1 MDILQTSGV
10 TFLFNHSALHFMP
23 HFSWLP
29 NIKVEQFVSDK
40 IFITNAFPWFEN
52 KTLHAWFGIRQR
64 RLPIPWKQKARAC
77 IWTHNVPDPA
87 LTHKEMRSHL
97 KIFFSGPICCWDVIG
112 NCNRTTQAFADTEIV
127 VVPLHQKC
135 GNGSVR
141 TKKRTSP
148 KNDPRDV
155 TFEAFDQSGE
165 TWP

>member
-29 NIKVEQFVSDK
+29 NIKVEHFVSDK
-40 IFITNAFPWFEN
+40 NFITNAFPWFEN

-64 RLPIPWKQKARAC
+64 RLPIPWKQKAKTC

-97 KIFFSGPICCWDVIG
+97 KIFFFWTNLLLG
-112 NCNRTTQAFADTEIV
+112 CNRELQQDNTGFCWHWNCRCAFASEMWEWECSNKEENIS
-127 VVPLHQKC
+127 KER
-135 GNGSVR
+135 S
-141 TKKRTSP
+141 
-148 KNDPRDV
+148 
-155 TFEAFDQSGE
+155 
-165 TWP
+165 